1 MSTTPTVVPAAM
13 AVPKVS
19 WLKHFGQILGKL
31 LGFVAK
37 EAKPIADTAAQVATV
52 LFPQFGTLIAAGDAL
67 VTKIAHQAIVA
78 EALAAQA
85 GAAAGTGAQKLEA
98 VLANLGPSIDQWV
111 MNAFPGAKG
120 VSAVAKSGLIS
131 AVVGI
136 VNEVSSTVPVGVT
149 APVVSTPAIAKA
161 A

>member
-1 MSTTPTVVPAAM
+1 MATETTVVP

-19 WLKHFGQILGKL
+19 WLKHFGHILGRI

-37 EAKPIADTAAQVATV
+37 EAKPIADTASEVASV
-52 LFPQFGTLIAAGDAL
+52 LFPQFGPLIAAGDAL
-67 VTKIAHQAIVA
+67 VTKIAQQAIVA
-78 EALAAQA
+78 EALASKA
-85 GAAAGTGAQKLEA
+85 GTASGTGAQKLET

-111 MNAFPGAKG
+111 MNAFPGSKG

-136 VNEVSSTVPVGVT
+136 INEVSNTVPVGVT
-149 APVVSTPAIAKA
+149 APIVTTAPVAKA